1 MYIVSKKDEV
11 YLYVK
16 YENNIYKFLKLVQE
30 DDGSFYIVFLYNK
43 KPKHCIKYRLKL
55 NEKDGLSCEKEA
67 INEKESIRF
76 ELKRISYHTTGR
88 VNYHGMT
95 HNSTYFEPLV
105 NVQNINTFFMISIP
119 QITQLQLVEEQ
130 NKTNCSIVDL
140 SKIQNERLNIY
151 FSIFPYEFDGLG
163 SINNLVT
170 AITYDKFYSFVVTL
184 EIDRLSIN
192 LEKRIEKN
200 AFLYGASECG
210 LYESQVL
217 GKNEAY
223 IKFQQKLYSTKEL
236 ILFAPNNAGIFRI
249 VFCVEM
255 RVPPRVNIEF
265 FNDNYQIEIISVDTA
280 KLRFKILDTKSNSYL
295 KDAENVKIKSISL
308 DSEIY

>member
-1 MYIVSKKDEV
+1 MSKKDEV
-11 YLYVK
+11 YLNIK
-16 YENNIYKFLKLVQE
+16 YEKNIYKFLKLVQE
-30 DDGSFYIVFLYNK
+30 DDGSFYLVFLYDK
-43 KPKHCIKYRLKL
+43 KPKNFIKYGLKF
-55 NEKDGLSCEKEA
+55 NEKDGLSCEKKA
-67 INEKESIRF
+67 VNERESTKF

-95 HNSTYFEPLV
+95 HKSTYFEPLV
-105 NVQNINTFFMISIP
+105 NIQNINTFFMISIP

-130 NKTNCSIVDL
+130 NKINGNIIDL
-140 SKIQNERLNIY
+140 SRIKNERLNIY
-151 FSIFPYEFDGLG
+151 FSIFPCEFDGLG
-163 SINNLVT
+163 SIKNLIT
-170 AITYDKFYSFVVTL
+170 SITYDKFYSFLVTL

-192 LEKRIEKN
+192 LERRIEKN
-200 AFLYGASECG
+200 AFLYGASELG

-265 FNDNYQIEIISVDTA
+265 FNDNYQIEIISADTV
-280 KLRFKILDTKSNSYL
+280 KLRFKVFDAKSNSYL